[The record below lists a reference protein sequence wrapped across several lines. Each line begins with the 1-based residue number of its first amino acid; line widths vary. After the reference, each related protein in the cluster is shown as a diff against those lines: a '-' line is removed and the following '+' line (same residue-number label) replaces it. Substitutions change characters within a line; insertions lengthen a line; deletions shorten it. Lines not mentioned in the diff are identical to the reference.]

1 MGNIADKIK
10 VVTDNFAQSATETI
24 SSTALVKN
32 AISDNI
38 SRLNT
43 NPQLKRIG
51 TNDYISFGNSD
62 DMPDIL
68 SALLDKSTTHSGI
81 IRKKAK
87 MVAGKQMVSD
97 VDDKKWKTFFE
108 NAGGYGVSLYELFL
122 QACFEFE
129 KQGGFLLVVDADVE
143 GKTTEPI
150 LLQVLG
156 HKRFRLMPPED
167 GVIKQVLVRDVFKR
181 VSGKVFS
188 NEEEIIDM
196 FDPTEKQEKYCI
208 YVKNPFSTN
217 PFYGTP
223 NYIAAFDFIESD
235 FEFGRTIKNSAR
247 NGFAP
252 RLLTTFIGRNMND
265 EQKAD
270 EASKFKSNFQGADSE
285 NVIISFVRRAED
297 KPQFDKLDIQNLDK
311 TIDVMAKL
319 NDSKILTAHNVTSP
333 TLFGIMVS
341 GKLGGTGTE
350 LYSAYELFRTTDI
363 LPDRDVILNGFR
375 IALST
380 SIFKDATFE
389 IEDIDMSFLATGIKD
404 ENNNN
409 NEEQIQE

>member
-1 MGNIADKIK
+1 MGKIRDKIN
-10 VVTDNFAQSATETI
+10 VLADNFAVSATETI
-24 SSTALVKN
+24 SSTSLVKN

-38 SRLNT
+38 KNLNS
-43 NPQLKRIG
+43 NPQLKKIG
-51 TNDYISFGNSD
+51 EYEYIKFGSGD
-62 DMPDIL
+62 DMPDII

-87 MVAGKQMVSD
+87 MVAGAGMTSD
-97 VDDKKWKTFFE
+97 ADDKKWKAFFE

-122 QACFEFE
+122 RAAFEYE
-129 KQGGFLLVVDADVE
+129 KDGGFVLVVDSDVE
-143 GKTTEPI
+143 GKTSEPI
-150 LLQVLG
+150 KITILG
-156 HKRFRLMPPED
+156 HKRFRLLPPED
-167 GVIKQVLVRDVFKR
+167 GVITKIVVRDVFTR
-181 VSGKVFS
+181 TSSKVFT
-188 NEEEIIDM
+188 NDEEVIDA
-196 FDPTEKQEKYCI
+196 FDPAEQQEKYFI

-252 RLLTTFIGRNMND
+252 RLLTTLIGRNMND
-265 EQKAD
+265 EQKKE
-270 EASKFKSNFQGADSE
+270 EAERFKSNFNGADSE
-285 NVIISFVRRAED
+285 NVVISYVRKAED

-333 TLFGIMVS
+333 TLFGIMVA
-341 GKLGGTGTE
+341 GKLGGTGNE

-363 LPDRDVILNGFR
+363 LPDRDVILNGFSM
-375 IALST
+375 ALSN
-380 SIFKDATFE
+380 SVFKDATFE
-389 IEDIDMSFLATGIKD
+389 IEDADMTFLINGTSATV
-404 ENNNN
+404 N
-409 NEEQIQE
+409 NEQQTEE